1 MRSWAIVVTAGAPA
15 GSHFWLIVVDY
26 ASVAFEIE
34 KLTVYLKNDAYQSM
48 TADIGVCGNKADSCW
63 FTIKIW

>member
-1 MRSWAIVVTAGAPA
+1 MQSRAVIVTAGGCA

-34 KLTVYLKNDAYQSM
+34 K
-48 TADIGVCGNKADSCW
+48 
-63 FTIKIW
+63 